1 MAHDLVIKN
10 GMVIDG
16 TGAASFR
23 ADIVVDDR
31 RITRIGDASMAEADK
46 VIDATDRIVTPGFID
61 AHTHLDAQ
69 VGWDPEMTSSSMHG
83 ITTVLVGNCGVSFAP
98 VSRGNEETLA
108 KIMESVEDISAEAIM
123 HGLPWSWT
131 DYGGYL
137 DAVQELNPALN
148 VVGLVGHAAI
158 RYDAMGDRS
167 IDHHE
172 HPTDAELERMCE
184 LVRDSMAA
192 GAVGFS
198 TSRLHGHTVPDG
210 RQMPGTFAKM
220 RELRAIQQAVVEG
233 GGQGAIFQVV
243 PEIKSLGEAIVGV
256 AKGADPEILVDGT
269 RTHEFRLMLEA
280 VERGCHV
287 MYSGGTTRTGDGC
300 FDVIKHF
307 LDEVNTDG
315 RKITPLVH
323 TRPSGN
329 LLGLAQRPP
338 FFGEAWADL
347 MTMPTIAE
355 RLAALRDPATRDRL
369 LKEGRKHGFR
379 LPPEQ
384 IHPMGV
390 GSKPEYD
397 LDNKANLA
405 ELARAADVD
414 PAELIVERLIAS
426 EGRELFNGWNFGSN
440 VTAQVKLMATEHCL
454 PGLGDA
460 GAHVGMM
467 IDADST
473 TFLLAELARTR
484 AIMSIP
490 EAVHKLTGMPAS
502 VLGLVERGQ
511 VQEGWHADLNV
522 IDIDKLGSTQPEYV
536 NDFPFGGGR
545 FVVGS
550 TGYDAT
556 IVGGDVI
563 FSHGQNTGQRPGRV
577 IRDFDHR

>member
-23 ADIVVDDR
+23 ADVVVDDR

-210 RQMPGTFAKM
+210 RQMPGTLPDAGVA
-220 RELRAIQQAVVEG
+220 RHQQAVVEG

-256 AKGADPEILVDGT
+256 A
-269 RTHEFRLMLEA
+269 R
-280 VERGCHV
+280 
-287 MYSGGTTRTGDGC
+287 
-300 FDVIKHF
+300 
-307 LDEVNTDG
+307 
-315 RKITPLVH
+315 
-323 TRPSGN
+323 
-329 LLGLAQRPP
+329 
-338 FFGEAWADL
+338 
-347 MTMPTIAE
+347 
-355 RLAALRDPATRDRL
+355 ALTRDP
-369 LKEGRKHGFR
+369 GR
-379 LPPEQ
+379 
-384 IHPMGV
+384 
-390 GSKPEYD
+390 
-397 LDNKANLA
+397 
-405 ELARAADVD
+405 
-414 PAELIVERLIAS
+414 
-426 EGRELFNGWNFGSN
+426 
-440 VTAQVKLMATEHCL
+440 
-454 PGLGDA
+454 
-460 GAHVGMM
+460 
-467 IDADST
+467 
-473 TFLLAELARTR
+473 
-484 AIMSIP
+484 
-490 EAVHKLTGMPAS
+490 
-502 VLGLVERGQ
+502 
-511 VQEGWHADLNV
+511 WHED
-522 IDIDKLGSTQPEYV
+522 T
-536 NDFPFGGGR
+536 
-545 FVVGS
+545 
-550 TGYDAT
+550 
-556 IVGGDVI
+556 
-563 FSHGQNTGQRPGRV
+563 
-577 IRDFDHR
+577 

>member
-23 ADIVVDDR
+23 ADVVVDDQ

-123 HGLPWSWT
+123 HGLPWSWI

-167 IDHHE
+167 LAHHE

-220 RELRAIQQAVVEG
+220 REL
-233 GGQGAIFQVV
+233 
-243 PEIKSLGEAIVGV
+243 SL
-256 AKGADPEILVDGT
+256 
-269 RTHEFRLMLEA
+269 
-280 VERGCHV
+280 
-287 MYSGGTTRTGDGC
+287 
-300 FDVIKHF
+300 
-307 LDEVNTDG
+307 
-315 RKITPLVH
+315 
-323 TRPSGN
+323 
-329 LLGLAQRPP
+329 
-338 FFGEAWADL
+338 
-347 MTMPTIAE
+347 
-355 RLAALRDPATRDRL
+355 
-369 LKEGRKHGFR
+369 
-379 LPPEQ
+379 
-384 IHPMGV
+384 IH
-390 GSKPEYD
+390 
-397 LDNKANLA
+397 
-405 ELARAADVD
+405 
-414 PAELIVERLIAS
+414 I
-426 EGRELFNGWNFGSN
+426 
-440 VTAQVKLMATEHCL
+440 
-454 PGLGDA
+454 
-460 GAHVGMM
+460 
-467 IDADST
+467 
-473 TFLLAELARTR
+473 
-484 AIMSIP
+484 
-490 EAVHKLTGMPAS
+490 
-502 VLGLVERGQ
+502 
-511 VQEGWHADLNV
+511 
-522 IDIDKLGSTQPEYV
+522 
-536 NDFPFGGGR
+536 
-545 FVVGS
+545 
-550 TGYDAT
+550 
-556 IVGGDVI
+556 
-563 FSHGQNTGQRPGRV
+563 
-577 IRDFDHR
+577 